1 MHKYLLLDDATVV
14 VLATFMAEDGPHARM
29 RAEELLVALGVEN
42 GYLGVLLGGGDPEKC
57 RVTRPQGN

>member
-1 MHKYLLLDDATVV
+1 LIYLLINEGSNE

-42 GYLGVLLGGGDPEKC
+42 GYVGVFLGGGDPEKC